1 MEDRFSCSAGRA
13 KLVDP
18 NNFGLTSSDNFSV
31 PLEDLNISVILKSF
45 RKGRT
50 LLTGVDNAGEADN
63 IAQIDVNF
71 IDGSELGGKKVL
83 TSKFTDLTTVF
94 DKDVINDE
102 TLGITS
108 IDIEFN
114 ASYVPMIT
122 INFIDVRGSSIF
134 QNEENILNDKGNK
147 YTTFFQLP
155 YPMFELEIKGFYG
168 LPVKYCLHLTKFN
181 SKFNSQTGN
190 FEITCQFIGYTFA
203 LLSDMLLGYLR
214 AIPYTKIGSERFEKY
229 KTDTNNPKLLTL
241 DKLSKAIDEINVDL
255 IQQAKNNPASVQI
268 QSIETARGNLISIK
282 RLIMELG
289 IAMDL
294 NDEKTS
300 YDFIVFKH
308 VKDFDAIQKSA
319 IDDGYITNVKTQ
331 ITAYN
336 ELAGENYKLVEADFV
351 NIKTEANPNGGRLYK
366 SVTIEQ
372 LDTNDKETNDEL
384 QLKFGAKD
392 ANETAGITEKLLD
405 NILNK
410 NKDNGISDGEEL
422 DVFDMTLLN
431 KKIDELDKTFADR
444 LKEEKR
450 SLAKDFAN
458 NVRDGLG
465 FEPTIR
471 RITEIFTAPIEVF
484 VESIYL
490 VSKAAQEN
498 PERTAELSKKF
509 TVNDL
514 NVGDY
519 HEVFIS
525 NQDFYPWPD
534 YREKQNTLDKLN
546 DGNTENQ
553 STENSSIYVEKY
565 LGADDVL
572 ENPEKVDELVFIED
586 LLRAFRESY
595 KSQQESADDAAAVE
609 STWFPVN
616 VFDTFLF
623 SDKEPYERTEFL
635 NAPDIAR
642 LMVIRA
648 MTFFGYSY
656 KPELLTEETLAALAQ
671 IEVDAVLRG
680 IKDDKII
687 KAIIDSPITT
697 YKEVKGKIEING
709 NTNDSERPV
718 LSFANGKATYNYIFK
733 DLEWKI
739 LPLNKGFSDT
749 LTEKT
754 NYVYDVT
761 KAIALRDEEN
771 YIFFTNYTSASKNAD
786 DVQFDKKDDGGTY
799 LKIVDKL
806 ETPKIL
812 YTPPAGVTTDSVISF
827 ENIKQATADASA
839 GFNCFGGLYGAQEF
853 VKMEWGEPS
862 LSTLPLMYVFYKD
875 CDTGLAF
882 NREASGEAQPKSD
895 KKPYSTSSRY
905 FYKDKAFIEFPT
917 DKLDL
922 YKSSSNDVM
931 SDRYI
936 HFNLGKNRDLFNQYI
951 NGNTKITYPYVELRW
966 GTYDGF
972 NTCLSRGDDPHYELR
987 EPYSNFS
994 FSLFGSRLYYAQ
1006 SERKFY
1012 KETFPEYARAYL
1024 FLHTLPFNINYSNSN
1039 PFDVPEIINLFRNSS
1054 GFIHAPR
1061 LWCAL
1066 IGAILWRN
1074 DTDAPNIVN
1083 KKIISG
1089 GSGNADP
1096 IAWDPSM
1103 DGYNDWLAYVTYSPD
1118 IGHTGVPDR
1127 DEYFPYVF
1135 DIYQYINGTGVC
1147 YDDISSDDR
1156 INRMPEQ
1163 VKNEFKKIFFDFV
1176 NGDGSGVKWRDIADK
1191 LEIFET
1197 GSYKAFLAYITKCHE
1212 QSVKNPLSTNIML
1225 NFDYGGFGTKVDN
1238 IKNYYDIITPIR
1250 DDSSTYIYGNPEND
1264 DDHYLFLELRDDTSA
1279 VKTLLKALT
1288 DEVIIVNSTYRIWG
1302 SSDGTEKRSPIEM
1315 DEGLFNGYF
1324 NKVNEILKTKS
1335 DEFSPTKQ
1343 NEKADLAIFGTTN
1356 QDTIKLQLYRTCK
1369 NIYDKWLSGAKDENS
1384 LVFQCGGRSLTDS
1397 KLAKKY
1403 TGLDTSGSTKM
1414 IDSFR
1419 FVARS
1424 FRDIGD
1430 ELYVNPMPINDMLK
1444 ENANTSSYD
1453 MIAKILASNNFTFQP
1468 LPNFINFN
1476 DENVMTSIFKPFNYG
1491 VDSIPKGSCGPSFV
1505 CVYVGQSS
1513 KHLDYGNPANKS
1525 EHSSKYPND
1534 GFDLRCYNGNSLAP
1548 DAPSDIVTGEGPKEW
1563 EEPVS
1568 AFVVKY
1574 SQQNQNLFKDIQLDQ
1589 SEFSETDESLRIQ
1602 DEIAQKG
1609 SENNRGLVG
1618 QNIYNV
1624 YAVRSYTAKIDMMGN
1639 AMIQPMMFFQLDNI
1653 PMFHGAYL
1661 ITKVSHSIRPNSMST
1676 NFQGTRI
1683 RYPETP
1689 LVTAYDV
1696 YMSLLANYDTSGAG
1710 TGTIGTGGGGGNID
1724 AEYDV
1729 IPDKD
1734 VVGKFVNPYEG
1745 TATINS
1751 VPGQRT
1757 LHGKVGTHKGI
1768 DFGMEVG
1775 RNVVSI
1781 YDGTIVSVKFQGV
1794 TAKGGGAGLYLVI
1807 DHGVIGD
1814 KTYKTV
1820 YMHLSDL
1827 SKNIMGRTRENFT
1840 DDDVNKILKGH
1851 NPNIK
1856 VKKGDVIGKS
1866 GGGGGPY
1873 LKGGKYNTSG
1883 RSTGPHLHWE
1893 LRMGSKADKDKG
1905 VFDLKAV
1912 SGLRFIPA
1920 GKDYDYGDSGEGG
1933 SKSTITSTELAANQL
1948 EVKNFLKGKGLTK
1961 EQAAGI
1967 MGNIQKESGFNP
1979 NALNKKD
1986 LNGYS
1991 SYGLIQWNQKFTSKS
2006 AVGNTV
2012 SSQMNYILT
2021 MSTYKKFLGLD
2032 KPKSSVEQA
2041 AYEFANLVEV
2051 CDKCNK
2057 GFDIY
2062 QKSYQYERT
2071 KYANDFFARF
2081 NKKGDSLAW

>member
-31 PLEDLNISVILKSF
+31 PLEDLNVSVILKSF

-71 IDGSELGGKKVL
+71 IEGSELGGKKVL

-134 QNEENILNDKGNK
+134 QNEENILNNKGNK

-229 KTDTNNPKLLTL
+229 KTDTANPKLLSL
-241 DKLSKAIDEINVDL
+241 DDLSLAISNINKDL
-255 IQQAKNNPASVQI
+255 AREAKENPASVQI
-268 QSIETARGNLISIK
+268 ESIEAARGNLKYIK
-282 RLIMELG
+282 ELIMDLG

-308 VKDFDAIQKSA
+308 VKDFDTKQKAA
-319 IDDGYITNVKTQ
+319 IDDSYISNVKTR

-366 SVTIEQ
+366 KVTIEQ

-392 ANETAGITEKLLD
+392 ANESAGITERLLD

-431 KKIDELDKTFADR
+431 KKIDELDNTFAER

-450 SLAKDFAN
+450 NLAKDFAN
-458 NVRDGLG
+458 NVREELG

-471 RITEIFTAPIEVF
+471 RIVEIFTAAIEVF

-490 VSKAAQEN
+490 VSKAAEEN
-498 PERTAELSKKF
+498 TERTAELGQKF

-519 HEVFIS
+519 HRVFVE
-525 NQDFYPWPD
+525 NQNFYPWPD
-534 YREKQNTLDKLN
+534 YREKQNNLDKLN
-546 DGNTENQ
+546 NGNSENQ

-572 ENPEKVDELVFIED
+572 KNPEKVDELVFIED

-595 KSQQESADDAAAVE
+595 RREQEIINDAETEE
-609 STWFPVN
+609 STWFPIN

-623 SDKEPYERTEFL
+623 SDTEPYERTEFL
-635 NAPDIAR
+635 NANDIAR

-656 KPELLTEETLAALAQ
+656 NPDLLTEEQIAALAQ
-671 IEVDAVLRG
+671 IEVDALIRG
-680 IKDDKII
+680 VKDIKLK
-687 KAIIDSPITT
+687 KAIIDSPITV
-697 YKEVKGKIEING
+697 YKEVEGKING
-709 NTNDSERPV
+709 IQRPV
-718 LSFANGKATYNYIFK
+718 VSFINGKATYNYIFK
-733 DLEWKI
+733 DLDWKI
-739 LPLNKGFSDT
+739 LPLNKDFGDT
-749 LTEKT
+749 TAETSK
-754 NYVYDVT
+754 YVVDVT
-761 KAIALRDEEN
+761 KTIKLRDN
-771 YIFFTNYTSASKNAD
+771 NDYIFFTNYSSASNNAAG
-786 DVQFDKKDDGGTY
+786 VQFDKKDDGGTY
-799 LKIVDKL
+799 LKIIDKL

-827 ENIKQATADASA
+827 EKIKQATVDASA

-853 VKMEWGEPS
+853 VKMDWGEPS
-862 LSTLPLMYVFYKD
+862 LTTLPLMYVFYKD
-875 CDTGLAF
+875 CDTGLAL

-895 KKPYSTSSRY
+895 KKPYSTFSRY
-905 FYKDKAFIEFPT
+905 FYKTGNGIKNTIEFPLS
-917 DKLDL
+917 KENL
-922 YKSSSNDVM
+922 YKSSTDDVM

-936 HFNLGKNRDLFNQYI
+936 HFGLGKNRDLFNQYI
-951 NGNTKITYPYVELRW
+951 NGNTKVTYPYVEMKF
-966 GTYDGF
+966 GTYDGGIGG
-972 NTCLSRGDDPHYELR
+972 SRGGDPQYELR
-987 EPYSNFS
+987 QPYSQYS

-1006 SERKFY
+1006 SEREFY

-1024 FLHTLPFNINYSNSN
+1024 FLHSLPFNINYSNSN

-1054 GFIHAPR
+1054 GLIHAPR

-1074 DTDAPNIVN
+1074 DTDAPKIVN

-1096 IAWDPSM
+1096 IKWDPDM
-1103 DGYNDWLAYVTYSPD
+1103 DGHSRWLGL
-1118 IGHTGVPDR
+1118 IKGIPDR
-1127 DEYFPYVF
+1127 DEYCPYVF
-1135 DIYQYINGTGVC
+1135 EIRNIIDKIS
-1147 YDDISSDDR
+1147 YDNITSEDR

-1163 VKNEFKKIFFDFV
+1163 VSNEFKKIFFDFV
-1176 NGDGSGVKWRDIADK
+1176 NGDGGGVKWRDIADK

-1197 GSYKAFLAYITKCHE
+1197 GSYKAFLVYLEKCHS
-1212 QSVKNPLSTNIML
+1212 QDVRNPLQTNVFL
-1225 NFDYGGFGTKVDN
+1225 NFDYGGYGTKVEN

-1250 DDSSTYIYGNPEND
+1250 EAGALSNDD

-1288 DEVIIVNSTYRIWG
+1288 DEVILVNSTYKIWG
-1302 SSDGTEKRSPIEM
+1302 SSEGDNKRTPIEM
-1315 DEGLFNGYF
+1315 DEDIFNAYF
-1324 NKVNEILKTKS
+1324 GKVNEILKTKS

-1369 NIYDKWLSGAKDENS
+1369 NIYDKWLSGAKNEDS
-1384 LVFQCGGRSLTDS
+1384 LIFQCGGRSLTDS
-1397 KLAKKY
+1397 KLSKKY

-1430 ELYVNPMPINDMLK
+1430 ELYVNPMPINDMLI
-1444 ENANTSSYD
+1444 ENRNTSSYD

-1476 DENVMTSIFKPFNYG
+1476 DEKVMTSIFKPFNYG
-1491 VDSIPKGSCGPSFV
+1491 VDSIPKGACGPSFV

-1513 KHLDYGNPANKS
+1513 KHLDYGNPANKT

-1589 SEFSETDESLRIQ
+1589 SEFSETDESLKIQ

-1624 YAVRSYTAKIDMMGN
+1624 YAVRSYTAKVDMMGN

-1696 YMSLLANYDTSGAG
+1696 YMSLLANYDTTGAG
-1710 TGTIGTGGGGGNID
+1710 TGTINTGGGGAID
-1724 AEYDV
+1724 AKYDV
-1729 IPDKD
+1729 IPDKE
-1734 VVGKFVNPYEG
+1734 VAGKFVNPYEG
-1745 TATINS
+1745 TATVNS
-1751 VPGQRT
+1751 VPGKRT
-1757 LHGKVGTHKGI
+1757 LHGKVGNHKGI
-1768 DFGMEVG
+1768 DFGMGVG
-1775 RNVVSI
+1775 RNIISV
-1781 YDGTIVSVKFQGV
+1781 YDGTIESVAFQEN
-1794 TAKGGGAGLYLVI
+1794 GAGLYLVI
-1807 DHGVIGD
+1807 NHGVIGD

-1840 DDDVNKILKGH
+1840 SDDVNKILKH
-1851 NPNIK
+1851 YNPNLK

-1873 LKGGKYNTSG
+1873 LQGKKYNTSG

-1893 LRMGSKADKDKG
+1893 LRIGGKNDSG
-1905 VFDLKAV
+1905 TNVFSLQAV

-1920 GKDYDYGDSGEGG
+1920 GKDYDFGDSGKTVEKAGCPSLPTNG
-1933 SKSTITSTELAANQL
+1933 SKVISSKEIYTELKK
-1948 EVKNFLKGKGLTK
+1948 VTGLNN
-1961 EQAAGI
+1961 EAIAGI
-1967 MGNIQKESGFNP
+1967 MGNLFRESGFKPQAYNSTGGGCG
-1979 NALNKKD
+1979 A
-1986 LNGYS
+1986 
-1991 SYGLIQWNQKFTSKS
+1991 YGMIQWRGGRLK
-2006 AVGNTV
+2006 
-2012 SSQMNYILT
+2012 
-2021 MSTYKKFLGLD
+2021 
-2032 KPKSSVEQA
+2032 
-2041 AYEFANLVEV
+2041 
-2051 CDKCNK
+2051 
-2057 GFDIY
+2057 
-2062 QKSYQYERT
+2062 
-2071 KYANDFFARF
+2071 
-2081 NKKGDSLAW
+2081 SLASLAQTEKTSIDDYKLQIKWMYQELSGDWKYTLAALKNVTNPTDGAKIFAATYEAGNLGTLNFNVSNVLAKSGDAKRINFAKNFYKMITTNNFT